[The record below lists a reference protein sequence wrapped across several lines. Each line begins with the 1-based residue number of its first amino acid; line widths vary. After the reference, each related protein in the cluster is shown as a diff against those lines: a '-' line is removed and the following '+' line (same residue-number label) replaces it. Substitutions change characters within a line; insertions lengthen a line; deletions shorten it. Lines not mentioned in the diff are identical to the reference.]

1 MAQNKAK
8 MISLE
13 EGGFALFLVLLAFA
27 CIIVAGKT
35 FDQVMAFHA
44 GIGALFA
51 AVSVFLIF
59 KNYFDDGGEP
69 IPAEIDGKPNYNI
82 GPIKFGA
89 VAAMFWGIAG
99 FTVGLIIALQLAW
112 PALNFDLPWTNF
124 GRLRPLHTSAVIF
137 ASAATCFW
145 QRRCMLSS
153 APAVS
158 GCRARSCPGS

>member
-13 EGGFALFLVLLAFA
+13 EGGFAIFLVLLAFA

-59 KNYFDDGGEP
+59 KNYFDDGGEV

-89 VAAMFWGIAG
+89 VAAMFW
-99 FTVGLIIALQLAW
+99 
-112 PALNFDLPWTNF
+112 
-124 GRLRPLHTSAVIF
+124 
-137 ASAATCFW
+137 
-145 QRRCMLSS
+145 
-153 APAVS
+153 
-158 GCRARSCPGS
+158 RARNARRIDQVIADRTYGAIAIAFRPGPCNISCLTLKTVCCDKLIVAWKEPGVERESRANFIACLCH